1 VSEIPEI
8 PETPESIEAPATPA
22 TPATPEIIEGVVA
35 EPVAESGVGKRVR
48 AARAGRIAA
57 VAGPL
62 LLAGALLVGGVG
74 YTVLTVQDA
83 DRDPGRPTWKLPA
96 AAEDDE
102 KSAKDDAKSGPGLS
116 ALLLPFGTD
125 DSQRGP
131 DVAGFGA
138 DAELSGAQATALRKE
153 SLKNLH
159 GPTRR
164 ELEKLIDKQ
173 RIRGIAMRSYVFGRT
188 DYNNR
193 DMITIGV
200 TLERLENRTAV
211 RRMATSFNS
220 FLAGTDVFRKGPEIK
235 GHKDARCFLTPKG
248 DDGDLGGAFCTAYVG
263 DVLVSATADA
273 PDPIDGAYVTKF
285 FAAQLDRI
293 DDPGQAV

>member
-1 VSEIPEI
+1 MSENPETSEIPG
-8 PETPESIEAPATPA
+8 TH
-22 TPATPEIIEGVVA
+22 EIIESGAA
-35 EPVAESGVGKRVR
+35 ESAAESGVGKPVRTVR
-48 AARAGRIAA
+48 AGRRIAA

-62 LLAGALLVGGVG
+62 LLAGALLISGVG

-83 DRDPGRPTWKLPA
+83 DRDPGRPTWRFPA

-102 KSAKDDAKSGPGLS
+102 KSAKDDTKSGSGLS

-125 DSQRGP
+125 DSKRGP
-131 DVAGFGA
+131 DVQGFGA
-138 DAELSGAQATALRKE
+138 DAELSGAQATAVRKE
-153 SLKNLH
+153 SLKDLP
-159 GPTRR
+159 GSTRR

-188 DYNNR
+188 AYNNR
-193 DMITIGV
+193 DVITIGV
-200 TLERLENRTAV
+200 TVERLDNRTAV
-211 RRMATSFNS
+211 RRMATSFNA
-220 FLAGTDVFRKGPEIK
+220 FLAATDVFRKGPKIE

-248 DDGDLGGAFCTAYVG
+248 GDDDLGSAFCTAYVG
-263 DVLVSATADA
+263 NVLVSVTADA
-273 PDPIDGAYVTKF
+273 PDPVDGKFVAKF